1 MTTWRGRLLATSFL
15 TALSSPLRIVAWF
28 AASFL
33 TFGLVARWFYER
45 LWRKEPFS
53 GTGMVTPRDRL
64 EAQLEPNEVKR
75 HAYYEATNQY
85 AWHAADVIP
94 FVNAT
99 KTLNWTEPSTHWKA
113 GGDASAGYS
122 HGTGILLVIYKLLV
136 LAPVLAAARVAW
148 QLARARRD
156 ASA

>member
-53 GTGMVTPRDRL
+53 GTGMVTPRDVFSP
-64 EAQLEPNEVKR
+64 AVD
-75 HAYYEATNQY
+75 TNQY

-99 KTLNWTEPSTHWKA
+99 KTLNWTEPSTHWRPA
-113 GGDASAGYS
+113 A
-122 HGTGILLVIYKLLV
+122 TR
-136 LAPVLAAARVAW
+136 APATRTAPAFC
-148 QLARARRD
+148 
-156 ASA
+156 S